1 MPGQTEQRKGGKN
14 LTTSVHRKERYSF
27 YKANIYS
34 KNKLKRIIQSCGVKF
49 AKKWA
54 LGHAAL
60 NTLDRM
66 IK

>member
-27 YKANIYS
+27 YKANVYS
-34 KNKLKRIIQSCGVKF
+34 KNKLKRILQSCGKAF

-54 LGHAAL
+54 MGHAAL
-60 NTLDRM
+60 NILER
-66 IK
+66 IKK